1 MNTVIVGTLGSF
13 VTAYAESD
21 IFGKL
26 IFLGLF
32 ALSVMCWVVLTQK
45 IILTRKVRKI
55 SAEFSTILEK
65 NRERLLK
72 IELNEFPKVSGKA
85 IPHPFALVFS
95 SLKLKS
101 LEVLNKNHYFLSQM
115 AQKGQPTPE
124 VFLSTAD
131 LELLES
137 HVMTTISSQ
146 VKALEKNL
154 YILPTIVTLA
164 PFLGLLGTV
173 WGILVT
179 FGGLTGAGSISSN
192 STVLGGLS
200 TALTTTV
207 LGLVIA
213 IPALIS
219 YSYLKS
225 TLRDFSSDMED
236 FLYQMLSTLE
246 LQYRKVDLG

>member
-1 MNTVIVGTLGSF
+1 MNTTLLGTIGSF
-13 VTAYAESD
+13 VTAYSESD
-21 IFGKL
+21 LFGKL

-32 ALSVMCWVVLTQK
+32 ALSMICWIVLTQK
-45 IILTRKVRKI
+45 ILLTRKVKKV
-55 SAEFSTILEK
+55 SEHFAAILEK
-65 NRERLLK
+65 NRDRLLK
-72 IELNEFPKVSGKA
+72 IELHELPKTAGIS
-85 IPHPFALVFS
+85 HPFALVFS
-95 SLKLKS
+95 SLKNKS
-101 LEVLNKNHYFLSQM
+101 LEVLNKNHYFLSQLT
-115 AQKGQPTPE
+115 QKGQAAPE

-146 VKALEKNL
+146 MKALEKNL

-179 FGGLTGAGSISSN
+179 FGGLTGGGAISSN
-192 STVLGGLS
+192 ATVLGGLS

-213 IPALIS
+213 IPALVS